1 MPTSPRQYRFRTV
14 CPKGRDVENGRDVE
28 DAVPYNLFR
37 QMLPDWP
44 GGRGRPPLQ
53 FVKRYVFSNARAPRT
68 KTVGA
73 DPCVRPCCFPHT
85 LSEPPGG
92 RGWPPLQFVFGNVIQ
107 KAGRIISAPTFTHTF
122 SPWPG
127 RRGQPPLQFVSANIA
142 FSPIVWYN
150 CYYDNFTAVTL

>member
-1 MPTSPRQYRFRTV
+1 MPTSPRQYRFRIRFA
-14 CPKGRDVENGRDVE
+14 KGRDVENGRDVE

-73 DPCVRPCCFPHT
+73 DPCVRPAATKKCRGGPMC
-85 LSEPPGG
+85 PPGRIKYG
-92 RGWPPLQFVFGNVIQ
+92 RPADPKGSAKNSQ
-107 KAGRIISAPTFTHTF
+107 KPVGVGSEGKESAERKT
-122 SPWPG
+122 
-127 RRGQPPLQFVSANIA
+127 V
-142 FSPIVWYN
+142 
-150 CYYDNFTAVTL
+150 